1 MYTKSIIHIVLHFN
15 VHIIRVDL
23 SSSIPVVGWPPVCAH
38 RKNNLDRTLM
48 SSLRVDHEMKEN
60 TSNAK
65 RLKIKMDQEANDR
78 VGSMFVKV
86 EMEGYGIGRKVNLK
100 AHDGYRS
107 LSHALSKLFHNFLS
121 GIYIYMLTYLPIIS
135 G

>member
-1 MYTKSIIHIVLHFN
+1 
-15 VHIIRVDL
+15 
-23 SSSIPVVGWPPVCAH
+23 
-38 RKNNLDRTLM
+38 
-48 SSLRVDHEMKEN
+48 MKEN

-121 GIYIYMLTYLPIIS
+121 VNYLEKSDEQSEEVFNEDEFILLYQDNEGDQMLVGDIPWE
-135 G
+135 